1 MNDFRNS
8 LFTMDNN
15 SINYF
20 GYINDNKKDKT
31 KYFPNLNKSF
41 RLKYKNM
48 FNEISL
54 ILLGATGDGK
64 SQLGN
69 FILNNPKAFKV
80 SDDIDSETK
89 ETRGEYGINGAED
102 LFVIDT
108 PGLQDTHEK
117 DKLILAQMAS
127 YVKKHK
133 ILHAI
138 IIVLNFEIDR
148 LSGYIQNM
156 LKIFVKMFP
165 IPNFWDHVAFVFTH
179 YYYEMY
185 QKNPKKMKLKKQ
197 KKIERF
203 SELII
208 ELMLKFK
215 NIIEDV
221 QIPKK
226 SNLRFYFVDTEMED
240 IDNKDLNSVEEIN
253 RLVGWAASLETFQTD
268 KIVKVDNKVVGVRF
282 ETQTRRIGSTW
293 NKNYEIVH
301 YVKEK
306 RKIEKLYCG
315 KESFNQWVKIGE
327 YCNEIY
333 HDPIIVKTDK
343 KWKKE
348 KSSKFKLN
356 IEYIT
361 IKYYYKIISIY
372 NDDTTEES
380 SWIYSHSD
388 SDKIIHPKKL
398 TKSETEY
405 KETYD
410 KQENKAGTI
419 ITHYTYMWSRVKKYY
434 NDLSIEYSKWRQI
447 NTIKKIERRPP
458 HIIKK
463 VTQTKVKTFYKPIIE
478 RKSKEVFDFLLIFF
492 PIYKTVYYDETIGR
506 EVIEET
512 YERRVDYYSDG
523 SVNYGNWKYQ
533 YENSYN
539 EYY

>member
-1 MNDFRNS
+1 MR
-8 LFTMDNN
+8 
-15 SINYF
+15 
-20 GYINDNKKDKT
+20 KK
-31 KYFPNLNKSF
+31 L
-41 RLKYKNM
+41 
-48 FNEISL
+48 NEISL

-80 SDDIDSETK
+80 SDDINSETK

-102 LFVIDT
+102 LFIIDT
-108 PGLQDTHEK
+108 PGLQDTNEK
-117 DKLILAQMAS
+117 DKEILAQMAS

-133 ILHAI
+133 ILHVI
-138 IIVLNFEIDR
+138 IIVLNFEVDR
-148 LSGYIQNM
+148 LSGYIQDM
-156 LKIFVKMFP
+156 LKIFIKMFP

-179 YYYEMY
+179 YYFEMY
-185 QKNPKKMKLKKQ
+185 QKNPKKMQLKKQ
-197 KKIERF
+197 KKVERF

-240 IDNKDLNSVEEIN
+240 LDNKDINSVEEIN
-253 RLVGWAASLETFQTD
+253 RLIGWAASLKTFQTD
-268 KIVKVDNKVVGVRF
+268 KIIKVDNKVVSVRY
-282 ETQTRRIGSTW
+282 ETQTRRINSTW
-293 NKNYEIVH
+293 DKNIEIVH

-315 KESFNQWVKIGE
+315 KESFNQWVKIKE
-327 YCNEIY
+327 YSNEIY
-333 HDPIIVKTDK
+333 HEPIIVKTDK

-348 KSSKFKLN
+348 KSSKFNLN

-361 IKYYYKIISIY
+361 INYYYKIISVY

-380 SWIYSHSD
+380 SWIYSHRD

-405 KETYD
+405 KKTYD
-410 KQENKAGTI
+410 TEINKAGTI
-419 ITHYTYMWSRVKKYY
+419 ITHYTYVWSIIKKYY
-434 NDLSIEYSKWRQI
+434 NDLSIEYSNWRQI
-447 NTIKKIERRPP
+447 NIIKSIERRPP

-463 VTQTKVKTFYKPIIE
+463 VTQTQVKTYYNPIIE
-478 RKSKEVFDFLLIFF
+478 RRSKEVFDYLLIII
-492 PIYKTVYYDETIGR
+492 PIYKTIYYNETVGR
-506 EVIEET
+506 RVTKET
-512 YERRVDYYSDG
+512 YKRIVEYYSDG
-523 SVNYGNWKYQ
+523 TINYGDWKY
-533 YENSYN
+533 EDKEIYN

>member
-1 MNDFRNS
+1 MR
-8 LFTMDNN
+8 
-15 SINYF
+15 
-20 GYINDNKKDKT
+20 KK
-31 KYFPNLNKSF
+31 L
-41 RLKYKNM
+41 
-48 FNEISL
+48 NEISL

-80 SDDIDSETK
+80 SDDINSETK

-102 LFVIDT
+102 LFIIDT
-108 PGLQDTHEK
+108 PGLQDTNEK
-117 DKLILAQMAS
+117 DKEILAQMAS

-138 IIVLNFEIDR
+138 IIVLNFEVDR
-148 LSGYIQNM
+148 LSGYIQDM
-156 LKIFVKMFP
+156 IKIFIKMFP

-179 YYYEMY
+179 YYFEMY
-185 QKNPKKMKLKKQ
+185 QKNPKKMQLKKQ
-197 KKIERF
+197 KKVERF

-240 IDNKDLNSVEEIN
+240 LDNKDINSVEEIN
-253 RLVGWAASLETFQTD
+253 RLIGWAASLKTFQTD
-268 KIVKVDNKVVGVRF
+268 KIIKVDNKVVSVRY
-282 ETQTRRIGSTW
+282 ETKTRRINSTW
-293 NKNYEIVH
+293 DKNIEIVH

-315 KESFNQWVKIGE
+315 KESFNQWVKIKE
-327 YCNEIY
+327 YSKEIY
-333 HDPIIVKTDK
+333 HEPIIVKTDK

-361 IKYYYKIISIY
+361 IDYYYKIISVY

-380 SWIYSHSD
+380 SWIYSHRD

-405 KETYD
+405 KKTYD
-410 KQENKAGTI
+410 TEINKAGTI
-419 ITHYTYMWSRVKKYY
+419 ITHYTYVWSRIKKYY
-434 NDLSIEYSKWRQI
+434 NDLSIEYSNWRQI
-447 NTIKKIERRPP
+447 NIIKNIERRPP

-463 VTQTKVKTFYKPIIE
+463 VTQTQVKTCYNPIIE
-478 RKSKEVFDFLLIFF
+478 RKSKEVFDYLLIII
-492 PIYKTVYYDETIGR
+492 PIYKTIYYNETVGR
-506 EVIEET
+506 RVTKET
-512 YERRVDYYSDG
+512 YKRIVEYYSDG
-523 SVNYGNWKYQ
+523 TINYGDWKY
-533 YENSYN
+533 EEKEIYN

>member
-1 MNDFRNS
+1 M
-8 LFTMDNN
+8 
-15 SINYF
+15 
-20 GYINDNKKDKT
+20 
-31 KYFPNLNKSF
+31 
-41 RLKYKNM
+41 
-48 FNEISL
+48 
-54 ILLGATGDGK
+54 
-64 SQLGN
+64 
-69 FILNNPKAFKV
+69 
-80 SDDIDSETK
+80 
-89 ETRGEYGINGAED
+89 
-102 LFVIDT
+102 
-108 PGLQDTHEK
+108 
-117 DKLILAQMAS
+117 
-127 YVKKHK
+127 
-133 ILHAI
+133 
-138 IIVLNFEIDR
+138 
-148 LSGYIQNM
+148 
-156 LKIFVKMFP
+156 
-165 IPNFWDHVAFVFTH
+165 
-179 YYYEMY
+179 
-185 QKNPKKMKLKKQ
+185 
-197 KKIERF
+197 
-203 SELII
+203 LII
-208 ELMLKFK
+208 ELMQKFR

-240 IDNKDLNSVEEIN
+240 IDNKDINSVEEIN

-380 SWIYSHSD
+380 SWFYSHSD
-388 SDKIIHPKKL
+388 FDKIIHPKQL

-410 KQENKAGTI
+410 KKENEAGTI